1 MKPGILRLTI
11 PTPWAEGKNTVYPI
25 LLWGG
30 RDIIL
35 VDCGFTGSLGAPERE
50 LGRHGLSAEQLTGLM
65 LTHHDHDHMGAA
77 AALSLWMEQGPT
89 AITGDAKG
97 PGPCGDGPQSQPAD
111 GKRAFENTLKSPFSS
126 VTDRHHFFYS
136 QSVY

>member
-65 LTHHDHDHMGAA
+65 LTHHDHAVDGTGPHRHNRGRQGAR
-77 AALSLWMEQGPT
+77 ALRGRPPKPACGRE
-89 AITGDAKG
+89 KG
-97 PGPCGDGPQSQPAD
+97 
-111 GKRAFENTLKSPFSS
+111 F
-126 VTDRHHFFYS
+126 
-136 QSVY
+136 